1 MNHNLGVR
9 LEQGQFIEIRKVS
22 GTARSEARML
32 SVSFFKKYFDGVQV
46 GDFVYF
52 TKFGKETYIF
62 LGLDHSEYG
71 QDLRRYYLVLKQL

>member
-52 TKFGKETYIF
+52 TSYFSTLCTRARNICLY
-62 LGLDHSEYG
+62 
-71 QDLRRYYLVLKQL
+71 

>member
-32 SVSFFKKYFDGVQV
+32 SVSFFKKYFDGVQS
-46 GDFVYF
+46 GY
-52 TKFGKETYIF
+52 EASY
-62 LGLDHSEYG
+62 YG
-71 QDLRRYYLVLKQL
+71 SNLTNTCKIASIPAP

>member
-52 TKFGKETYIF
+52 TKFGKETYIITKNHI
-62 LGLDHSEYG
+62 LNG